1 MQSKNSYFYS
11 ILIGCNKG
19 GLKGPV
25 NDSILFWNYLNDKHI
40 NNPKIYHK
48 PILLR
53 DDKNKITSDIISK
66 KIKDIHNHANENNK
80 NYHII
85 FFYAG
90 HGYQNGVLGINGRI
104 NSLKMYEILTNDSKF
119 TNKFNLTIIL
129 DCCHS
134 GSFPL
139 INNFKNINKI
149 KIITSCSKNQNSTE
163 TISEFNKND
172 FKYEKPKLIKN
183 NYITGIF
190 TYKLLYLLK
199 KHNLELIDNYDI
211 ILQDKYWKEI
221 SFIAKQTLN
230 YYHN

>member
-1 MQSKNSYFYS
+1 MQSSTSYFYS

-25 NDSILFWNYLNDKHI
+25 NDSILFWNYLNELHI
-40 NNPKIYHK
+40 NKPKKYHK

-53 DDKNKITSDIISK
+53 DNKMNITSNLFLE
-66 KIKDIHNHANENNK
+66 KIKEIHNHANENK
-80 NYHII
+80 KKYHIL

-90 HGYQNGVLGINGRI
+90 HGYHNGVLGFGGRI
-104 NSLKMYEILTNDSKF
+104 NSLQIYEMLTHNSNPK
-119 TNKFNLTIIL
+119 NKFNLTIIL

-139 INNFKNINKI
+139 INKFKNINKI
-149 KIITSCSKNQNSTE
+149 KIITSCSKNQSSTE
-163 TISEFNKND
+163 TIAEYNKND
-172 FKYEKPKLIKN
+172 FKYEKPILIKN

-190 TYKLLYLLK
+190 TYKLLDLLK
-199 KHNLELIDNYDI
+199 KYNLELLDNYDT
-211 ILQDKYWKEI
+211 ILQYKHWKDI
-221 SFIAKQTLN
+221 SLIAKQTLN